1 MPPRTPRHTTDDA
14 LDMGGDG
21 PPSSD
26 MFLLLFSR
34 LDADGQDR
42 IINYMHT
49 LSAGLTA

>member
-26 MFLLLFSR
+26 MFLFLFR
-34 LDADGQDR
+34 QLDADGQEGTIR
-42 IINYMHT
+42 YMHT